1 MGLRNESKVDMWLE
15 EENLMLLE
23 CWKRDG
29 LNDSQIASRIN
40 VNPGTLSK
48 WRREYPEINEALKK
62 GKEIIDYQVENALLK
77 TALGYKSKEVKV
89 VMETLPTG
97 KNRTV
102 RKEISTKDVVPNVSA
117 IRMWLINRSP
127 EKWNNS
133 DNAINV
139 ADDVDN
145 NLTIKIVKAGT
156 KSAEMDLDESE
167 EVVQADMKRK
177 SKNSQEKNR
186 TLEEEES
193 WDDIIAEMEEYYG
206 E

>member
-186 TLEEEES
+186 TLEEEDS